1 MPYVANASISAAD
14 ITAGKLVFTP
24 VTGASGDAY
33 ATFTFQVR
41 DNGGTTNG
49 GVDLDQSANTITID
63 VGPVNNAPSGTNKTI
78 GILEDAPYTLVA
90 ADFGFSDPGDS
101 PADQLLA
108 VKVTT
113 IPTAGTLRNNGV
125 AVVAGNFIPV
135 ADITGNKLVF
145 TPAANASGTP
155 HATFTFQVQDDG
167 GTVSGGVD
175 LDQIANTITVNVTA
189 RNDAPSGTNKTVTT
203 TEEVAYT
210 LVQADFG
217 FSDPSDSPA
226 NTLTAVRITTLPL
239 VGPLRNNGVAV
250 VAGSSIPVA
259 DIIANKLVFT
269 PVLNGNGSP
278 YATFTFQVQDNGGTA
293 NSGADLDP
301 SANTITRQRD
311 PRPGSARRPDR
322 RELHRPRE
330 RRSDGLGGPRQ
341 RHRGRRPGDDDHR
354 CDPAGPRRGGHH
366 RRAARA

>member
-1 MPYVANASISAAD
+1 MNVTSVNDAPSGTDKTVGIVEDTPYVFVTSDFGLTDPNDSPANALSEVKIVALPVAGSLTNNGVPYVANASISAAD

-101 PADQLLA
+101 PSDQLLA

-175 LDQIANTITVNVTA
+175 LDPIANTITVNVTP
-189 RNDAPSGTNKTVTT
+189 RNDAPAGTSKTVTT
-203 TEEVAYT
+203 TEEIAYT
-210 LVQADFG
+210 LVRPTSA
-217 FSDPSDSPA
+217 SPIRA
-226 NTLTAVRITTLPL
+226 TLRRTH
-239 VGPLRNNGVAV
+239 
-250 VAGSSIPVA
+250 SSRSRSRPC
-259 DIIANKLVFT
+259 
-269 PVLNGNGSP
+269 
-278 YATFTFQVQDNGGTA
+278 
-293 NSGADLDP
+293 
-301 SANTITRQRD
+301 
-311 PRPGSARRPDR
+311 PGSARSGTTAWRSRPA
-322 RELHRPRE
+322 HPCQSPTSPPTSSSSPR
-330 RRSDGLGGPRQ
+330 S
-341 RHRGRRPGDDDHR
+341 
-354 CDPAGPRRGGHH
+354 
-366 RRAARA
+366 